1 MKLRTFVLADYDA
14 VLDLWNKV
22 GVHLSKADTF
32 ASVMHK
38 LERDPDL
45 FLVAEEGGRIVG
57 AVMGSYDGING
68 WIQHMAVHPD
78 FQRQGLGTRM
88 LAELEKR
95 FKALGCRKLN
105 VLILSDSPELQA
117 FYERLGFEYR
127 QVVLMEKP
135 VEGVA
140 DQI

>member
-14 VLDLWNKV
+14 VVDLWNRV

-38 LERDPDL
+38 LERDPEL
-45 FLVAEEGGRIVG
+45 FLVAEENERIVG
-57 AVMGSYDGING
+57 AVLGSYDGING

-78 FQRQGLGTRM
+78 FQGQGVGTRM
-88 LAELEKR
+88 LTELEKR
-95 FKALGCRKLN
+95 FKAVGCRKLN
-105 VLILSDSPELQA
+105 VLFLSDSPELKA
-117 FYERLGFEYR
+117 FYEKAGFEYR
-127 QVVLMEKP
+127 QVALMEKP